1 MLDATE
7 LSSLVGYTAIAW
19 GLANGDVDGDE
30 GELVKLD
37 NGMIFELS
45 GWNPMAEFVPEVI
58 VFEQI
63 ITPAQAKQIGVEREL
78 SGPVAMYKLII
89 GEELVDAFR
98 LR

>member
-1 MLDATE
+1 MLDASE

-19 GLANGDVDGDE
+19 GLANGNVGGDD

-45 GWNPMAEFVPEVI
+45 GWNPMVEYVPEVI

-63 ITPAQAKQIGVEREL
+63 ITPDQAKQIGLER
-78 SGPVAMYKLII
+78 K
-89 GEELVDAFR
+89 
-98 LR
+98 